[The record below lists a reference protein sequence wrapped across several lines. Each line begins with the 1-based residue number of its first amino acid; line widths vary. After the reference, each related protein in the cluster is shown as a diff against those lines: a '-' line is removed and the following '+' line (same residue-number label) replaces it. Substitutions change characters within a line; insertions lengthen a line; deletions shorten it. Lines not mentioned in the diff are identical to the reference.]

1 MPIRKD
7 YLLRIID
14 EFFKFLAKILQL
26 KSEKQ
31 YQQAFVLIDE
41 ASQALLHKDLNELT
55 EKDGEIERIIEEK
68 LLNLDQME
76 VLAGLIKV
84 KADINVEMSNNFTA
98 INLYQKALLLLNNV
112 QLTSRNYSITREQNI
127 MELNNALSVLKD

>member
-127 MELNNALSVLKD
+127 MELNNALSALKD

>member
-76 VLAGLIKV
+76 VLAGLMKV

-127 MELNNALSVLKD
+127 MELNNALSALKD

>member
-55 EKDGEIERIIEEK
+55 ENDDEIERIIEEK

-98 INLYQKALLLLNNV
+98 INLYQKALLLLNTV

>member
-98 INLYQKALLLLNNV
+98 INLYQKALLLLNTV

-127 MELNNALSVLKD
+127 MELNNALSALKD

>member
-14 EFFKFLAKILQL
+14 EFFKFLARILQL

-76 VLAGLIKV
+76 VLAVLIKV

-98 INLYQKALLLLNNV
+98 INLYQKALLLLNTV

>member
-14 EFFKFLAKILQL
+14 EFSKFLAKILQL

-98 INLYQKALLLLNNV
+98 INLYQKALLLLNTV

>member
-14 EFFKFLAKILQL
+14 EFFKFLARILQL

-76 VLAGLIKV
+76 VLAGLMKV

-127 MELNNALSVLKD
+127 MELNNALSALKD